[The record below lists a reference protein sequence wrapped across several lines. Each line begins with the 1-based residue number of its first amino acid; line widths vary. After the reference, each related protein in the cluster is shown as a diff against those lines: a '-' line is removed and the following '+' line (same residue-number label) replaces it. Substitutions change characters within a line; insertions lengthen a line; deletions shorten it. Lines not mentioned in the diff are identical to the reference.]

1 MLSPRTAIVIA
12 WSLLALLLMSGCNQG
27 RTPTLPAG
35 DGGTDTASVDAA
47 LQPIGESLK
56 VRVNRDRDVLGL
68 PALVASQAL
77 DEAAHLR
84 AEDMLIRGYLGAIGP
99 GDPSVA
105 AQELMGAAGYAGQLG
120 ELVYEHV
127 GQLSTLTESTV
138 GAWMASD
145 GHRKLL
151 LDTRFQF
158 LGAGMAGGQ
167 EGWIVVVLF
176 AEVGP

>member
-1 MLSPRTAIVIA
+1 VLLRRTAIV
-12 WSLLALLLMSGCNQG
+12 LTLTVLALILMSGCNMG
-27 RTPTLPAG
+27 STPALPAG
-35 DGGTDTASVDAA
+35 DGGTDAASVDAA

-68 PALVASQAL
+68 PALTASQAL
-77 DEAAHLR
+77 DAAARLR
-84 AEDMLIRGYLGAIGP
+84 AEDMVIRGYLGAIGP

-105 AQELMGAAGYAGQLG
+105 AQELMAVAGYSGQLG

-145 GHRKLL
+145 VHRKLL

-167 EGWIVVVLF
+167 EDWIVVVLF

>member
-1 MLSPRTAIVIA
+1 MQLHRVLIVVLGA
-12 WSLLALLLMSGCNQG
+12 VMVAGCNLERRDALPGGAGVDVASTQE
-27 RTPTLPAG
+27 TL
-35 DGGTDTASVDAA
+35 
-47 LQPIGESLK
+47 LPIGESLK

-77 DEAAHLR
+77 DEAARLR

-99 GDPSVA
+99 GDTSVA
-105 AQELMGAAGYAGQLG
+105 AQDLMAVAGYSGRLG
-120 ELVYEHV
+120 ELIYEHV
-127 GQLSTLTESTV
+127 GPLSSLTESTV

-145 GHRKLL
+145 IHRKLL

-158 LGAGMAGGQ
+158 LGAGLAGGSDA
-167 EGWIVVVLF
+167 WIVVMLF

>member
-1 MLSPRTAIVIA
+1 MLFHRLAIIL
-12 WSLLALLLMSGCNQG
+12 SLSVLAMSLTSGCNLG
-27 RTPTLPAG
+27 RTSALPAA
-35 DGGTDTASVDAA
+35 GGETPGASLDVA

-77 DEAAHLR
+77 DEAARLR

-105 AQELMGAAGYAGQLG
+105 AQELMAVAGYSGQLG
-120 ELVYEHV
+120 EVVYEHV

-145 GHRKLL
+145 AHRKLL

-158 LGAGMAGGQ
+158 LGASMAGGN
-167 EGWIVVVLF
+167 EDWIVVMLF

>member
-1 MLSPRTAIVIA
+1 VLLQRFAIILSLSV
-12 WSLLALLLMSGCNQG
+12 LAMSLMSGCNLG
-27 RTPTLPAG
+27 STPALTAG
-35 DGGTDTASVDAA
+35 DGGTDAASVEAA
-47 LQPIGESLK
+47 LKPIGESLK

-68 PALVASQAL
+68 PALTASQAL
-77 DEAAHLR
+77 DEAARLR

-99 GDPSVA
+99 GDASVA
-105 AQELMGAAGYAGQLG
+105 AQELMAVAGYSGQLG
-120 ELVYEHV
+120 ELVYEHA

-145 GHRKLL
+145 AHRKLL
-151 LDTRFQF
+151 LDTRFRF

-167 EGWIVVVLF
+167 EEWIVVALF

>member
-1 MLSPRTAIVIA
+1 MLLPRSAIV
-12 WSLLALLLMSGCNQG
+12 LTLTFLAMILMSGCNLG
-27 RTPTLPAG
+27 SPSASPAG
-35 DGGTDTASVDAA
+35 GGGTNAASVEAA
-47 LQPIGESLK
+47 LQPIGEALK

-68 PALVASQAL
+68 PALIASQAL
-77 DEAAHLR
+77 DEAARLR

-99 GDPSVA
+99 GDASVA
-105 AQELMGAAGYAGQLG
+105 AQDLMAVGGYSGQLG

-145 GHRKLL
+145 AHRKLL
-151 LDTRFQF
+151 LDTRFRF

-167 EGWIVVVLF
+167 EDWIVVVLF